1 LLLSAI
7 PAPLRAGRESDG
19 ADLRPSTLSTP
30 DSEDEFIDIAPD
42 GHGGLW
48 AVWQSWDGT
57 DDAVLGR
64 HWTEGHWGSIETISA
79 SRGDYHR
86 PQVTAWPDGRAVV
99 VWAANEG
106 GNVELV
112 ARWRDPDGSWSQPK
126 TLTDNPFN
134 DFHHKLV
141 LEPSG
146 QCWIVWQAVIDGQYD
161 VLAAALDPE
170 GLGEPVRVTE
180 HPASDREPNV
190 AATDTG
196 LAIVWDSYRNGSYDI
211 YLRMLSGGELGPLVP
226 MAASPNYE
234 AHASVTVDRQGRVWV
249 AWDDGGANWGQHPP
263 PSGIVPGERL
273 HAHRTLG
280 LRGWAAGHYF
290 EPEVPL
296 ASILEGPMA
305 QFAELPQIACDSS
318 GRIHLLFRHLKDI
331 TDGRHKSRGI
341 WNVFLTTL
349 SGAGWSRPLMMPD
362 SNGRNDQRADLLVA
376 GDGLWVAW
384 SDDGRLFQ
392 RPYVPVLHRT
402 HAVRLPLG
410 DLEAARIR
418 SAKPVQLAVLEARGK
433 PGPRPTLTIGDKQLT
448 LLYGDTHRHTD
459 ISHCGMNFDGSLL
472 DTYRYAQDVVELDF
486 LAISDHDRD
495 LLKHRHDRTQRPRQE
510 YAWWRSQKYCD
521 LLHVKER
528 FLPIYGYE
536 YGGPFEGWRGHKNVL
551 YARREGPCLDE
562 PNPAALFRALEGYD
576 AVVIPHQLA
585 DGPARTNWDEWDE
598 RYEVV
603 AEIYQARGSYEYPG
617 APLAASIMTE
627 DHSMWDA
634 LAKGHRVG
642 IIASSD
648 HRLVHD
654 AYAGVWVEEPTRSG
668 ILAGLRARRTTGS
681 TDKILA
687 VLRTPTA
694 MMGDQ
699 IGDAATPPAM
709 EITVRATAPIA
720 RLDIVRSGRFV
731 FTREDLPKSVS
742 LRFTDTSPD
751 RPAAGYYY
759 LRVIQ
764 EGGETAWTSPIW
776 WRTGADE

>member
-1 LLLSAI
+1 
-7 PAPLRAGRESDG
+7 
-19 ADLRPSTLSTP
+19 
-30 DSEDEFIDIAPD
+30 
-42 GHGGLW
+42 
-48 AVWQSWDGT
+48 
-57 DDAVLGR
+57 
-64 HWTEGHWGSIETISA
+64 
-79 SRGDYHR
+79 
-86 PQVTAWPDGRAVV
+86 
-99 VWAANEG
+99 
-106 GNVELV
+106 
-112 ARWRDPDGSWSQPK
+112 
-126 TLTDNPFN
+126 
-134 DFHHKLV
+134 
-141 LEPSG
+141 
-146 QCWIVWQAVIDGQYD
+146 
-161 VLAAALDPE
+161 
-170 GLGEPVRVTE
+170 
-180 HPASDREPNV
+180 
-190 AATDTG
+190 
-196 LAIVWDSYRNGSYDI
+196 
-211 YLRMLSGGELGPLVP
+211 
-226 MAASPNYE
+226 
-234 AHASVTVDRQGRVWV
+234 
-249 AWDDGGANWGQHPP
+249 
-263 PSGIVPGERL
+263 
-273 HAHRTLG
+273 
-280 LRGWAAGHYF
+280 
-290 EPEVPL
+290 
-296 ASILEGPMA
+296 
-305 QFAELPQIACDSS
+305 
-318 GRIHLLFRHLKDI
+318 
-331 TDGRHKSRGI
+331 
-341 WNVFLTTL
+341 
-349 SGAGWSRPLMMPD
+349 
-362 SNGRNDQRADLLVA
+362 
-376 GDGLWVAW
+376 
-384 SDDGRLFQ
+384 
-392 RPYVPVLHRT
+392 
-402 HAVRLPLG
+402 
-410 DLEAARIR
+410 
-418 SAKPVQLAVLEARGK
+418 
-433 PGPRPTLTIGDKQLT
+433 
-448 LLYGDTHRHTD
+448 
-459 ISHCGMNFDGSLL
+459 MNFDGSLL

>member
-1 LLLSAI
+1 LSLSTI
-7 PAPLRAGRESDG
+7 PGPLRADQESDG
-19 ADLRPSTLSTP
+19 ADLRPSILSTP
-30 DSEDEFIDIAPD
+30 DSEDEFIDIASD
-42 GHGGLW
+42 GRGGLQ

-64 HWTEGHWGSIETISA
+64 HWAEDQWGSIETISA

-86 PQVTAWPDGRAVV
+86 PQVAAWPDGRAVV

-106 GNVELV
+106 GNFELV
-112 ARWRDPDGSWSQPK
+112 ARWRDPDGSWRQPK

-134 DFHHKLV
+134 DFHHKVV
-141 LEPSG
+141 LERSG
-146 QCWIVWQAVIDGQYD
+146 QSWIVWQAVIDGQYD
-161 VLAAALDPE
+161 VLAAVLDPE

-180 HPASDREPNV
+180 HPASDREPTV

-234 AHASVTVDRQGRVWV
+234 AHASVTVDRQDRVWV
-249 AWDDGGANWGQHPP
+249 AWDDGGVDWGQRSPP
-263 PSGIVPGERL
+263 AGVIQGPTL

-280 LRGWAAGHYF
+280 LRGWAAGQYF

-296 ASILEGPMA
+296 ASILDGPMA

-331 TDGRHKSRGI
+331 TDGRRQPRGI

-349 SGAGWSRPLMMPD
+349 SGTGWSRPLMIPD
-362 SNGRNDQRADLLVA
+362 SSGRNDQRADLLVA
-376 GDGLWVAW
+376 DDGLWVAW
-384 SDDGRLFQ
+384 SDDGRLSG
-392 RPYVPVLHRT
+392 RSYVPVLHRT

-410 DLEAARIR
+410 DPEAAKIR
-418 SAKPVQLAVLEARGK
+418 SAEPVQPAVLEARGK
-433 PGPRPTLTIGDKQLT
+433 PGPRPTLTVGDKKLT

-459 ISHCGMNFDGSLL
+459 ISRCNMNFDGSLL
-472 DTYRYAQDVVELDF
+472 DTYRYAQDVAGLDF
-486 LAISDHDRD
+486 LAISDHDQD
-495 LLKHRHDRTQRPRQE
+495 ILKHRHDRRQRSRQE

-521 LLHVKER
+521 LLHVQQR
-528 FLPIYGYE
+528 FLPLYGYE
-536 YGGPFEGWRGHKNVL
+536 HGGAILDRRGHKNVL
-551 YARREGPCLDE
+551 YARRGGPCLEEDS
-562 PNPAALFRALEGYD
+562 PAALFRALAGHD
-576 AVVIPHQLA
+576 AVAIPHQLA
-585 DGPARTNWDEWDE
+585 DGRARTYWDQWDG

-603 AEIYQARGSYEYPG
+603 AEIFQARGSYEYPG
-617 APLAASIMTE
+617 APRAARIMTKG
-627 DHSMWDA
+627 HSMWDA

-642 IIASSD
+642 IVASSD
-648 HRLVHD
+648 HGLVNG
-654 AYAGVWVEEPTRSG
+654 AYAGVWVEESTRSG

-694 MMGDQ
+694 MMGDW
-699 IGDAATPPAM
+699 IENAANPPAM
-709 EITVRATAPIA
+709 DITVQATAPIA

-742 LRFTDTSPD
+742 LRFTDTAPD

-764 EGGETAWTSPIW
+764 ENGEIAWTSPIW